1 MGVSITQHHP
11 GSFTVEMTEERDSN
25 IPSSDWE
32 QYFLLVSDAHID
44 NAHADRG
51 MFERHMRQCRERGG
65 RWLSNGDFLC
75 LMQGKYDLRSDT
87 SACRPEHQQG
97 RYLDSVISTTADYV
111 APHADMALLFAP
123 GNHETAIRKRH
134 ETDMNERLVEA
145 LRHRRPADCQAYA
158 GKYANWVRFL
168 VRNKSRRQLVGGS
181 VVMYM
186 HHGYGGGGPVT
197 RGTIQTS
204 RMAVYLPDA
213 DIIWT
218 GHTHDEWIMPIQR
231 ARLSPHG
238 RPYLD
243 RVTHVRSPGYKD
255 EFSEQAGWAVE
266 KGMPPKP
273 KGALWLRFYMDN
285 SRHEQTGQSN
295 RVLRYEVREAQ

>member
-1 MGVSITQHHP
+1 
-11 GSFTVEMTEERDSN
+11 
-25 IPSSDWE
+25 
-32 QYFLLVSDAHID
+32 
-44 NAHADRG
+44 
-51 MFERHMRQCRERGG
+51 
-65 RWLSNGDFLC
+65 
-75 LMQGKYDLRSDT
+75 
-87 SACRPEHQQG
+87 
-97 RYLDSVISTTADYV
+97 
-111 APHADMALLFAP
+111 MALLFAP

-168 VRNKSRRQLVGGS
+168 VRNKSRRQLIGGS

-285 SRHEQTGQSN
+285 FRNEHTGQSN

>member
-1 MGVSITQHHP
+1 MGATITQHQP
-11 GSFTVEMTEERDSN
+11 GSFTVEMDFDGAV
-25 IPSSDWE
+25 PSANWSQE
-32 QYFLLVSDAHID
+32 YLLISDAHID
-44 NAHADRG
+44 NAHADRS
-51 MFERHMRQCRERGG
+51 MFERHMRQCRERGAK
-65 RWLSNGDFLC
+65 WISNGDFLC
-75 LMQGKYDLRSDT
+75 CMQGKWDPRSDT
-87 SACRPEHQQG
+87 SACRPEHREG
-97 RYLDSVISTTADYV
+97 RYLDSVVTTTADYI

-123 GNHETAIRKRH
+123 GNHETAIKRRH

-145 LRHRRPADCQAYA
+145 AKARNTACHAYA
-158 GKYANWVRFL
+158 GSYANWVRFL
-168 VRNKSRRQLVGGS
+168 VRGKVRRQIFGNS
-181 VVMYM
+181 IVMYM

-231 ARLSPHG
+231 ARLSLHG

-243 RVTHVRSPGYKD
+243 RVLHVRSPGYKD
-255 EFSEQAGWAVE
+255 EFSEQNGWAVE

-273 KGALWLRFYMDN
+273 KGALWLRFWMECARRN
-285 SRHEQTGQSN
+285 GVSGRT
-295 RVLRYEVREAQ
+295 LRFEVREAQ

>member
-1 MGVSITQHHP
+1 VAVSIHKHQP
-11 GSFTVEMTEERDSN
+11 GSYTIEMSQDTESTAPTV
-25 IPSSDWE
+25 DWE
-32 QYFLLVSDAHID
+32 QYLLLISDAHID
-44 NAHADRG
+44 NAHADRS
-51 MFERHMRQCRERGG
+51 MFERHMRLCRERNA
-65 RWLSNGDFLC
+65 RWISNGDFLC

-97 RYLDSVISTTADYV
+97 RYLDAVINTTADWL
-111 APHADMALLFAP
+111 APWADMALLFAP

-145 LRHRRPADCQAYA
+145 LKARNKDCRAEA
-158 GKYANWVRFL
+158 GSYANWVRFL
-168 VRNKSRRQLVGGS
+168 VRQRAHKRVIGGS

-213 DIIWT
+213 EIVWT
-218 GHTHDEWIMPIQR
+218 GHTHDEWIVPIQR
-231 ARLSPHG
+231 ARLTLSG

-243 RVTHVRSPGYKD
+243 RSVHIRAAGYKD
-255 EFSEQAGWAVE
+255 EFSEQNGWAVE
-266 KGMPPKP
+266 RGMPPKP
-273 KGALWLRFYMDN
+273 KGALWLRFYLEYRRNDRN
-285 SRHEQTGQSN
+285 VPERT
-295 RVLRYEVREAQ
+295 LRYEVREAQ

>member
-1 MGVSITQHHP
+1 MDFDGAV
-11 GSFTVEMTEERDSN
+11 
-25 IPSSDWE
+25 PSANWSQE
-32 QYFLLVSDAHID
+32 FLLISDAHID
-44 NAHADRG
+44 NAHADRQ
-51 MFERHMRQCRERGG
+51 MFDRHMRQCRERGAQ
-65 RWLSNGDFLC
+65 WISNGDFLC
-75 LMQGKYDLRSDT
+75 CMQGKWDPRSDT
-87 SACRPEHQQG
+87 SACRPEHREG
-97 RYLDSVISTTADYV
+97 RYLDSVVTTTADYI

-123 GNHETAIRKRH
+123 GNHETAIKRRH

-145 LRHRRPADCQAYA
+145 AKARNPACHAYA
-158 GKYANWVRFL
+158 GSYANWVRFL
-168 VRNKSRRQLVGGS
+168 VRGKVRRQIFGNS
-181 VVMYM
+181 IVMYM

-231 ARLSPHG
+231 ARLSLQG

-243 RVTHVRSPGYKD
+243 RVLHVRSPGYKD
-255 EFSEQAGWAVE
+255 EFSEQNGWAVE

-273 KGALWLRFYMDN
+273 KGALWLRFWMDN
-285 SRHEQTGQSN
+285 TRRNGVSSRT
-295 RVLRYEVREAQ
+295 LRCEVREAQ

>member
-1 MGVSITQHHP
+1 MGATITQHQP
-11 GSFTVEMTEERDSN
+11 GSFTVEMDFDGAV
-25 IPSSDWE
+25 PSANWSQE
-32 QYFLLVSDAHID
+32 FLLISDAHID
-44 NAHADRG
+44 NAHADRQ
-51 MFERHMRQCRERGG
+51 MFDRHMRQCRERGAQ
-65 RWLSNGDFLC
+65 WISNGDFLC
-75 LMQGKYDLRSDT
+75 CMPGKWDPRSDT
-87 SACRPEHQQG
+87 SACRPEHREG
-97 RYLDSVISTTADYV
+97 RYLDSVVTTTADYI

-123 GNHETAIRKRH
+123 GNHETAIKRRH

-145 LRHRRPADCQAYA
+145 AKARNTACHAYA
-158 GKYANWVRFL
+158 GSYANWVRFL
-168 VRNKSRRQLVGGS
+168 VRGKVRRQIFGNS
-181 VVMYM
+181 IVMYM

-231 ARLSPHG
+231 ARLSLHG

-243 RVTHVRSPGYKD
+243 RVLHVRSPGYKD
-255 EFSEQAGWAVE
+255 EFSEQNGWAVE

-273 KGALWLRFYMDN
+273 KGALWLRFWMECARRN
-285 SRHEQTGQSN
+285 GVSGRT
-295 RVLRYEVREAQ
+295 LRFEVREAQ

>member
-1 MGVSITQHHP
+1 MSATITQHQP
-11 GSFTVEMTEERDSN
+11 GSFTVEMDFDGAV
-25 IPSSDWE
+25 PSANWSQE
-32 QYFLLVSDAHID
+32 FLLISDAHID
-44 NAHADRG
+44 NAHADRQ
-51 MFERHMRQCRERGG
+51 MFDRHMRQCRERGAQ
-65 RWLSNGDFLC
+65 WISNGDFLC
-75 LMQGKYDLRSDT
+75 CMQGKWDPRSDT
-87 SACRPEHQQG
+87 SACRPEHREG
-97 RYLDSVISTTADYV
+97 RYLDSVVTTTADYI

-123 GNHETAIRKRH
+123 GNHETAIRRRH

-145 LRHRRPADCQAYA
+145 AKARNTACHAYA
-158 GKYANWVRFL
+158 GSYANWVRFL
-168 VRNKSRRQLVGGS
+168 VRGKVRRQIFGNS
-181 VVMYM
+181 IVMYM

-231 ARLSPHG
+231 ARLSLHG

-243 RVTHVRSPGYKD
+243 RVLHVRSPGYKD
-255 EFSEQAGWAVE
+255 EFSEQNGWAVE

-273 KGALWLRFYMDN
+273 KGALWLRFWMECARRN
-285 SRHEQTGQSN
+285 GVSGRT
-295 RVLRYEVREAQ
+295 LRFEVREAQ

>member
-1 MGVSITQHHP
+1 
-11 GSFTVEMTEERDSN
+11 MTEDGDSN
-25 IPSSDWE
+25 VPTAGWE
-32 QYFLLVSDAHID
+32 QWFLLVSDAHID
-44 NAHADRG
+44 NAHADRKL
-51 MFERHMRQCRERGG
+51 FDKHMRQCRERHGK
-65 RWLSNGDFLC
+65 WLSNGDFLC
-75 LMQGKYDLRSDT
+75 LMQGKWDMRSDT

-97 RYLDSVISTTADYV
+97 RYLDAVINTTADYV

-123 GNHETAIRKRH
+123 GNHETAVKKRH

-145 LRHRRPADCQAYA
+145 LRHRRAADCQAYA
-158 GKYANWVRFL
+158 GSYANWVRFV
-168 VRNKSRRQLVGGS
+168 VRCKERRQLAAGS

-243 RVTHVRSPGYKD
+243 RVMHIRSPGYKD
-255 EFSEQAGWAVE
+255 EFSEQNGWAVE

-273 KGALWLRFYMDN
+273 KGALWLRFYMEHFRLN
-285 SRHEQTGQSN
+285 GQ
-295 RVLRYEVREAQ
+295 RTRALRYEVREAQ

>member
-1 MGVSITQHHP
+1 MDFDGAV
-11 GSFTVEMTEERDSN
+11 
-25 IPSSDWE
+25 PSSNWSQE
-32 QYFLLVSDAHID
+32 FLLISDAHID
-44 NAHADRG
+44 NAHADRQ
-51 MFERHMRQCRERGG
+51 MFDRHMRQCRERGAQ
-65 RWLSNGDFLC
+65 WISNGDFLC
-75 LMQGKYDLRSDT
+75 CMQGKWDPRSDT
-87 SACRPEHQQG
+87 SACRPEHREG
-97 RYLDSVISTTADYV
+97 RYLDSVVTTTADYI

-123 GNHETAIRKRH
+123 GNHETAIKRRH

-145 LRHRRPADCQAYA
+145 AKARNTACHAYA
-158 GKYANWVRFL
+158 GSYANWVRFL
-168 VRNKSRRQLVGGS
+168 VRGKVRRQIFGNS
-181 VVMYM
+181 IVMYM

-231 ARLSPHG
+231 ARLSLHG

-243 RVTHVRSPGYKD
+243 RVLHVRSPGYKD
-255 EFSEQAGWAVE
+255 EFSEQNGWAVE

-273 KGALWLRFYMDN
+273 KGALWLRFWMECARRN
-285 SRHEQTGQSN
+285 GVSGRT
-295 RVLRYEVREAQ
+295 LRFEVREAQ

>member
-1 MGVSITQHHP
+1 MDFDGAV
-11 GSFTVEMTEERDSN
+11 
-25 IPSSDWE
+25 PSANWSQE
-32 QYFLLVSDAHID
+32 FLLISDAHID
-44 NAHADRG
+44 NAHADRQ
-51 MFERHMRQCRERGG
+51 MFDRHMRQCRERGAQ
-65 RWLSNGDFLC
+65 WISNGDFLC
-75 LMQGKYDLRSDT
+75 CMQGKWDPRSDT
-87 SACRPEHQQG
+87 SACRPEHREG
-97 RYLDSVISTTADYV
+97 RYLDSVVTTTADYI

-123 GNHETAIRKRH
+123 GNHETAIKRRH

-145 LRHRRPADCQAYA
+145 AKARNTACHAYA
-158 GKYANWVRFL
+158 GSYANWVRFL
-168 VRNKSRRQLVGGS
+168 VRGKVRRQIFGNS
-181 VVMYM
+181 IVMYM

-231 ARLSPHG
+231 ARLSLHG

-243 RVTHVRSPGYKD
+243 RVLHVRSPGYKD
-255 EFSEQAGWAVE
+255 EFSEQNGWAIE

-273 KGALWLRFYMDN
+273 KGALWLRFWMECARRN
-285 SRHEQTGQSN
+285 GVSGRT
-295 RVLRYEVREAQ
+295 LRFEVREAQ